1 MDLVNDA
8 VAVLK
13 AAAPFLAIL
22 VPALALGVS
31 GTALGV
37 SISSRNTAKK
47 SLGVAQR
54 AEMRALP
61 DVDIHLVQARQR
73 TSFGTRSIVLSV
85 EITNQSHS
93 AIWIRRASLWI
104 EYRLETQNMLS
115 EVALSN
121 SPSAPVLAFP
131 LELKARQVSAGSLEF
146 DISDQR
152 TAGRPV
158 LRQSLRLTDTDGR
171 EWTLDN
177 IKAGS

>member
-1 MDLVNDA
+1 VDFVNDA

-13 AAAPFLAIL
+13 AAAPVLAIL
-22 VPALALGVS
+22 VPTLALAVS
-31 GTALGV
+31 VTALGV
-37 SISSRNTAKK
+37 SISSRNTAKE

-54 AEMRALP
+54 GELRTLP
-61 DVDIHLVQARQR
+61 DVGIHLVQARQKAN
-73 TSFGTRSIVLSV
+73 SGKRSIVLSV
-85 EITNQSHS
+85 EITNRSHS

-104 EYRLETQNMLS
+104 EYLLETQNMLS
-115 EVALSN
+115 EVALSE

-146 DISDQR
+146 DVSDQR

-158 LRQSLRLTDTDGR
+158 IRQSLRLTDTDGR

-177 IKAGS
+177 ITAGS